1 MDPFE
6 RHGGQKADDLAMRMG
21 VAFGGQVKDAVDAHM
36 ATFQEC
42 KPRQEGGTLRMG
54 SQ

>member
-1 MDPFE
+1 ML
-6 RHGGQKADDLAMRMG
+6 GGILSAEMG
-21 VAFGGQVKDAVDAHM
+21 STAEFRIKDAVDAHM